1 MRWIARRLSLDV
13 ASRLD
18 RLGIACFGWIVAPP
32 VATIT
37 LCAAL
42 LLGPILML
50 PRIAFDA
57 DSRIFFS
64 EESPDRKAL
73 DRLERVYGASNTVV
87 IVAVPRNGRVFS
99 ADTLALLAR
108 LTDEAQRIPYASAVE
123 SLATY
128 RRSVVR
134 GDEAAAEPLWTRHER
149 PGAEALAR
157 AERLALADRE
167 IVGRLVSERGD
178 ATAILVSVLRPG
190 KDRTEIWDVAAAA
203 RRIGAD
209 ARRAHPDTEFG
220 LTGGVLAD
228 VTFAEAGMAD
238 VATLAPVMIALM
250 ILALLL
256 AFRSWP
262 AALAVATVPIA
273 SVAAALGGFVGAG
286 FAINGA
292 TAGAPVIIMTICI
305 LDAAHVVTSMTN
317 RLHRGEAKRAAI
329 VAALRE
335 NNAAMFITSLTDVIG
350 FAALNVADSPPLNDL
365 GNLVSAGAV
374 AGYLLSLTLLPAVLA
389 LLPAPRHRE
398 HRSLGR
404 MMDALTRLA
413 AAHRRKLLLGLA
425 VAFVGLSA
433 GMARIVFDDNFV
445 KYFDERFAFRRD
457 TDFYQQRLGGLH
469 VINFALP
476 SGEQHGIT
484 DPAYLRNVDR
494 FAEWFR
500 SQPKVIHVVAFS
512 DTMKRLNMNLN
523 GDDPKHYAV
532 GESRRLN
539 AQLLLLYELSV
550 PQGRDLRSQI
560 DVSKSTTLLSVI
572 LRGASSSDI
581 QALAAAGE
589 GWLAR
594 EAPAMRATGTGLSV
608 AYAHIS
614 EANIRMMLLGTFVGL
629 TLISATMFV
638 VLRTTRLALL
648 SLVPNLIPAAM
659 AYGLWGYMAGEVN
672 IAVSVV
678 GSFTFGIIV
687 DDTVHFVSKYF
698 HARRSLQYSPED
710 ATRHSFQAAGAPTVI
725 ASVVLISG
733 FVVLCFSGFS
743 ISRQMGMLA
752 AITIVLGLLVELF
765 LLPSLLLAFGEK
777 RKRSSG

>member
-1 MRWIARRLSLDV
+1 MRAYEAWSTAYFNWVVRHPVIVVALAAVAILACGFGIRNLS
-13 ASRLD
+13 
-18 RLGIACFGWIVAPP
+18 
-32 VATIT
+32 
-37 LCAAL
+37 
-42 LLGPILML
+42 
-50 PRIAFDA
+50 FDP
-57 DSRIFFS
+57 DSRVFFG
-64 EESPDRKAL
+64 ENNPQKLAL
-73 DRLERVYGASNTVV
+73 DRMERMFTAANTVV
-87 IVAVPRNGRVFS
+87 FVVAAKQGSVLTKRGFATIEDLTARAWKTPHSSRV
-99 ADTLALLAR
+99 D
-108 LTDEAQRIPYASAVE
+108 
-123 SLATY
+123 SLANAQAS
-128 RRSVVR
+128 RARD
-134 GDEAAAEPLWTRHER
+134 DEIVFEPFFKSAAGLTEA
-149 PGAEALAR
+149 GAGQAAR
-157 AERLALADRE
+157 AILADKE
-167 IVGRLVSERGD
+167 LIHRLVSPSGD
-178 ATAILVSVLRPG
+178 TTAVVVFVIPPRQSRQ
-190 KDRTEIWDVAAAA
+190 EIRDIAGFSRALAAEFAA
-203 RRIGAD
+203 R
-209 ARRAHPDTEFG
+209 HPEFEFR

-228 VTFAEAGMAD
+228 VTFAEAGSAD
-238 VATLAPVMIALM
+238 AVTLIPVMMGLIL
-250 ILALLL
+250 LALWVGLRSL
-256 AFRSWP
+256 AGVF
-262 AALAVATVPIA
+262 ATMMVVIGAVIVT
-273 SVAAALGGFVGAG
+273 LGLFIGTGTTL
-286 FAINGA
+286 NGA
-292 TAGAPVIIMTICI
+292 TSSAPLIIMTICI
-305 LDAAHVVTSMTN
+305 LDAAHVITTMSQNM
-317 RLHRGEAKRAAI
+317 AAGQEKSQ
-329 VAALRE
+329 ALVSSLKS
-335 NNAAMFITSLTDVIG
+335 NNLAMFITSLTDVIG
-350 FAALNVADSPPLNDL
+350 FVALNFADSPPLNEL
-365 GNLVSAGAV
+365 GNMVSVGAGA
-374 AGYLLSLTLLPAVLA
+374 GYVLSISLLPALLA
-389 LLPAPRHRE
+389 LLSARARPGRDRLGTAMAFFANLAIAHRTK
-398 HRSLGR
+398 LLVG
-404 MMDALTRLA
+404 MGLLA
-413 AAHRRKLLLGLA
+413 AATSSGVL
-425 VAFVGLSA
+425 
-433 GMARIVFDDNFV
+433 RITLDDDFI

-638 VLRTTRLALL
+638 VLRTPRLALL

-698 HARRSLQYSPED
+698 HARRTLRYSPED

-765 LLPSLLLAFGEK
+765 LLPSLLLVFGEK
-777 RKRSSG
+777 RRRSSG